1 MKAFIALLI
10 LSLSLP
16 AFAASSE
23 MQLFVAA
30 TKGNVSVANMPRG
43 YKAVE
48 VSNLVPKGI
57 LKSFINTTLKKKQK
71 DWQEYVY
78 SSGEYDHVSAADRK
92 RIAANPLAELEV
104 ASLIE
109 IEQAYAIYKGKNLI
123 GYFVE
128 LADYVQTA
136 IYQDSAW
143 YDVFVEPNF
152 FIVKVYKQSA

>member
-1 MKAFIALLI
+1 MKAFIMMMI

-16 AFAASSE
+16 VFAESSE
-23 MQLFVAA
+23 MQLFVVA
-30 TKGNVSVANMPRG
+30 TKGNMSATNMPRG

-48 VSNLVPKGI
+48 VSNLVPKGV

-71 DWQEYVY
+71 DWHQYVY
-78 SSGEYDHVSAADRK
+78 SSGNYDHVSAADRQ

-104 ASLIE
+104 ASLLA

-128 LADYVQTA
+128 LADYVQSA

-143 YDVFVEPNF
+143 YDIFVEPNF
-152 FIVKVYKQSA
+152 YIVEVYKKSA